1 MSLETA
7 QYIHQLS
14 ASNPSG
20 ADRLKDGDDHLRMI
34 KRTLLNTF
42 PGITGPLNA
51 SVTHTLLNSVA
62 ALLVPIGAIVL
73 WSGAEADV
81 PAGWAICDGRTVT
94 SSDGSRTFA
103 TPNMVDR
110 APIGVSSTRAV
121 NTAHGSAS
129 KTITTE
135 AAGGH
140 SHTGSSSAAGLHSHS
155 GVTASTTLSEAQMPR
170 HRHFVAIAGNAG
182 STTISAATA
191 IGVEKTSD
199 GDSGYRLVGTA
210 AEPNAGYT
218 SSVGS
223 GAGHDHG
230 ISADGSHTHGITV
243 DGVAGHSHA
252 ATVDVTQPSYA
263 VYFIM
268 KI

>member
-81 PAGWAICDGRTVT
+81 PAGWAICDGRTVN
-94 SSDGSRTFA
+94 SSDGTRTFA

-110 APIGVSSTRAV
+110 VPIGVSSTKAV
-121 NTAHGSAS
+121 NAALGAFSRG
-129 KTITTE
+129 ITTE
-135 AAGGH
+135 AAGAHAHTAGTAAAGSH
-140 SHTGSSSAAGLHSHS
+140 SHGGTVSSTGL
-155 GVTASTTLSEAQMPR
+155 TEAQMPR
-170 HRHFVAIAGNAG
+170 HRHMVAIAGNAG
-182 STTISAATA
+182 STTINASTA
-191 IGVEKTSD
+191 IGVEKTSE

-223 GAGHDHG
+223 GE
-230 ISADGSHTHGITV
+230 
-243 DGVAGHSHA
+243 GHSHGIGGDGA
-252 ATVDVTQPSYA
+252 HNHGVTVDQGGAHSHTATVDVTQPSYA
-263 VYFIM
+263 VYYIM